1 MKQLDKSL
9 APALQNGLSVLEL
22 LATEQEDVGF
32 NYIASH
38 LGVSKSTTSR
48 LLTVLR
54 ERNYIVKDEKSGK
67 YRPGS
72 RMSFF
77 NQSLPI
83 IELLRR
89 ELPATLDSLMDATS
103 NTVLFIFWNGNELQC
118 LDKKTH
124 QGSVPMQEIGYT
136 VTNLTS
142 GPWGWLVY
150 DSLDKAGQKNA
161 ELNMASELNFKKI
174 SPRWKNYFKQNNFCY
189 DDQELYPPLR
199 RLAVPIYDHNNNL
212 IGSLAIGG
220 NSLTIKDNKVLDI
233 GKILVDHGKMLMEK
247 IKK

>member
-1 MKQLDKSL
+1 MKQIDKSM

-22 LATEQEDVGF
+22 LATQQEDVGF
-32 NYIASH
+32 NFIASY

-54 ERNYIVKDEKSGK
+54 ERNYIVKDKNSGK

-72 RMSFF
+72 RMSFL
-77 NQSLPI
+77 NKSLPI

-89 ELPATLDSLMDATS
+89 ELPVVLDSLMDATS

-124 QGSVPMQEIGYT
+124 QGSVPMQEIGK
-136 VTNLTS
+136 VATNLTS

-150 DSLDKAGQKNA
+150 NSLDKAGQKKA
-161 ELNMASELNFKKI
+161 ELIMTSDLNFKKI
-174 SPRWKNYFKQNNFCY
+174 SSNWRNFFDKNKFCY

-199 RLAVPIYDHNNNL
+199 RLATPIYDHNKNL
-212 IGSLAIGG
+212 IGALAIGG
-220 NSLTIKDNKVLDI
+220 NSLTIKDNNVLNI
-233 GKILVDHGKMLMEK
+233 GEILVEHGKLLMEK
-247 IKK
+247 IG